1 MHVDAMN
8 AVLGLG
14 TLGFVLAFAYI
25 NLRQT
30 EEQLKA
36 SRKRR
41 EQSAGDAA
49 AAQ

>member
-1 MHVDAMN
+1 MEMLA
-8 AVLGLG
+8 LTFG

-30 EEQLKA
+30 EDQLNE

-41 EQSAGDAA
+41 ERRSAIAA
-49 AAQ
+49 E